1 LLSQQVTYIGSSDA
15 RAYIRD
21 YEFYYPNK
29 LIGIKDK
36 MKKKQVAELRQ
47 SKQER
52 IKFDVLL
59 TSHEMAGLDQG
70 VLRSINWECLVNSV
84 VTFVLT
90 YYYSLL
96 LCEAS

>member
-1 LLSQQVTYIGSSDA
+1 
-15 RAYIRD
+15 
-21 YEFYYPNK
+21 
-29 LIGIKDK
+29 

-70 VLRSINWECLVNSV
+70 VLKSINWECLVIPL
-84 VTFVLT
+84 VTCSSSR
-90 YYYSLL
+90 SLL
-96 LCEAS
+96 TVDASVSQIRTISSPFHVFEMPRTASR